1 MANTRTAVR
10 RQPAATTST
19 TQEPK
24 RSNSVPATPA
34 ESSTRSS
41 GNNRIPSRIRR
52 SRRLNP
58 NLPSTPQPSQIPRPT
73 RPLPRRRDTRPPS
86 TPAPPGGM
94 PPDRD
99 PSGPS
104 EPGDED
110 GLDYVDP
117 PHQDDENDDWED
129 IEDHLGSPENPDDP
143 DDNDPDDD
151 DSSSSSS
158 DDLPAPPPRP
168 RRRDR
173 FQDRLADAL
182 SRLADNLDHRPQPN
196 AAPVNKA
203 RLPDTFSGTDPDK
216 LNTFLI
222 QCRLYF
228 RANPTQFQEDSQKVN
243 FAMTYLTGVALDWFE
258 VALTQEE
265 QGVFHDWITDWDAFT
280 RELRTHFGVANPKS
294 EAAELLDNL
303 RMKSGDKIATYN
315 IDFMKYAAQ
324 LGWGDEVL
332 CHRYYKGLPNR
343 IQDPISVREQGKP
356 NTFQEMLRTAMLID
370 GRYWERDRERAR
382 ARAAEKD
389 LAERKQSKPSNS
401 SNNPQPN
408 SQRGSSSQPSN
419 FDRGNNNSNNNNS
432 GSNNNRNTSQA
443 PSKSTTPAPSTSN
456 QQRPSTR
463 PTKPDISDKLGKDG
477 KLTPEERKRRIDED
491 LCLFCGGKGH
501 KVDQCHRKQNRAK
514 IRKADAAPAKDSEKS
529 SEK

>member
-356 NTFQEMLRTAMLID
+356 NTFQEMLRSC
-370 GRYWERDRERAR
+370 RA
-382 ARAAEKD
+382 
-389 LAERKQSKPSNS
+389 
-401 SNNPQPN
+401 
-408 SQRGSSSQPSN
+408 
-419 FDRGNNNSNNNNS
+419 
-432 GSNNNRNTSQA
+432 QA
-443 PSKSTTPAPSTSN
+443 IQTL
-456 QQRPSTR
+456 Q
-463 PTKPDISDKLGKDG
+463 L
-477 KLTPEERKRRIDED
+477 LE
-491 LCLFCGGKGH
+491 
-501 KVDQCHRKQNRAK
+501 
-514 IRKADAAPAKDSEKS
+514 
-529 SEK
+529 

>member
-1 MANTRTAVR
+1 MFLISVKEATTPRYCRIIPLLPSLVFVMANTCTAVR
-10 RQPAATTST
+10 CQPTATTST

-24 RSNSVPATPA
+24 CSNSVPATLA

-41 GNNRIPSRIRR
+41 GNNHIPSCIRR
-52 SRRLNP
+52 SHRLNP

-73 RPLPRRRDTRPPS
+73 HPLPCRRDTHPPS

-129 IEDHLGSPENPDDP
+129 IKDHLGSPENPDDP

-151 DSSSSSS
+151 NSSSSSS

-168 RRRDR
+168 CHRDC
-173 FQDRLADAL
+173 FQGRLADAL

-203 RLPDTFSGTDPDK
+203 HLPDTFSRTDPDK

-222 QCRLYF
+222 QCH
-228 RANPTQFQEDSQKVN
+228 
-243 FAMTYLTGVALDWFE
+243 WFE

-265 QGVFHDWITDWDAFT
+265 QGIFHDWIMDWDAFT

-303 RMKSGDKIATYN
+303 QMKSGDKIATYN

-343 IQDPISVREQGKP
+343 IQDPISVREQG
-356 NTFQEMLRTAMLID
+356 D
-370 GRYWERDRERAR
+370 
-382 ARAAEKD
+382 
-389 LAERKQSKPSNS
+389 
-401 SNNPQPN
+401 
-408 SQRGSSSQPSN
+408 
-419 FDRGNNNSNNNNS
+419 
-432 GSNNNRNTSQA
+432 A
-443 PSKSTTPAPSTSN
+443 PYGYA
-456 QQRPSTR
+456 
-463 PTKPDISDKLGKDG
+463 
-477 KLTPEERKRRIDED
+477 
-491 LCLFCGGKGH
+491 H
-501 KVDQCHRKQNRAK
+501 
-514 IRKADAAPAKDSEKS
+514 
-529 SEK
+529 